1 MINQRKNAKIAT
13 LPNSVFTGDRDQDAK
28 KVVEVNHFVNINES
42 RPNAFRVWDLKFV
55 NTKESGT
62 HVWIAWVVDD
72 VNIKG
77 SDPSVSNAMK
87 NGIVSMADHK
97 YTANHVEE
105 SILA

>member
-1 MINQRKNAKIAT
+1 MY
-13 LPNSVFTGDRDQDAK
+13 
-28 KVVEVNHFVNINES
+28 INES
-42 RPNAFRVWDLKFV
+42 RPHAFHVWDLKFV
-55 NTKESGT
+55 NMRESDT
-62 HVWIAWVVDD
+62 HVWIAWAADD

-77 SDPSVSNAMK
+77 SDPSVSNATK